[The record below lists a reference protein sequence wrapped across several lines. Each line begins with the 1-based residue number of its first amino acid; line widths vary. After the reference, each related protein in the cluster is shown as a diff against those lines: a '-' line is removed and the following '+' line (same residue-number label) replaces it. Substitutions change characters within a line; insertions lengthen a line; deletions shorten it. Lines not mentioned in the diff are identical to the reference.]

1 MENTNQPKPGKNAG
15 NNSEQKQTELPL
27 TEKEVH
33 DNSMTGQIV
42 INDKDGKPVTITLEQ
57 LRQIQESLG
66 PRVIQIAEQHNRVA
80 EKTTAGT
87 NPELQYRVEDYL
99 DEPVVFFS
107 LRREF
112 IDYGCFDHKTGRY
125 HIPPFRDEGK
135 NKNENGEY
143 PVKPIH
149 FRFAYAEKVANYKL
163 GEFNDIPFCTYFCK
177 NQKELDYLLNHPKL
191 GIEFFR
197 VTDKITTADGIRAR
211 ALADAHRDVLGMTN
225 DIVLER
231 LTGMSASISQDMQE
245 NKNRLTSLLADQRM
259 KSEETLLRNQ
269 VELIGTTADGARK
282 NVFDK
287 NSKQYDEISHIAERE
302 TNFAR
307 TA

>member
-1 MENTNQPKPGKNAG
+1 MEQTNQPKPGKNAG

-197 VTDKITTADGIRAR
+197 AKNEITTTDTIRGR
-211 ALADAHRDVLGMTN
+211 ALADAANEVDVLRN
-225 DIVLER
+225 DSVIERLQNLGREVSTDMGQNRNELIAVLADERLKQEDKVMANNALLSSDGKRKAVFEMGSNKPATLER
-231 LTGMSASISQDMQE
+231 
-245 NKNRLTSLLADQRM
+245 
-259 KSEETLLRNQ
+259 
-269 VELIGTTADGARK
+269 V
-282 NVFDK
+282 
-287 NSKQYDEISHIAERE
+287 
-302 TNFAR
+302 
-307 TA
+307 

>member
-1 MENTNQPKPGKNAG
+1 MEQNQKPKQGANTEKI
-15 NNSEQKQTELPL
+15 SEKSQVESPL
-27 TEKEVH
+27 TEKEIH
-33 DNSMTGQIV
+33 DNSMTGQIT
-42 INDKDGKPVTITLEQ
+42 INDKDGKPVVITLEQ

-66 PRVIQIAEQHNRVA
+66 PRVIQIAEQHNRA
-80 EKTTAGT
+80 ADKTTAST

-112 IDYGCFDHKTGRY
+112 IDYGCFDHKTGKY

-149 FRFAYAEKVANYKL
+149 FRFSYAEKVANYKL

-197 VTDKITTADGIRAR
+197 AKNEITTTDTIRGR
-211 ALADAHRDVLGMTN
+211 ALADAANEVDVLRN
-225 DIVLER
+225 DSVIER
-231 LTGMSASISQDMQE
+231 LQNLGKEVSTDMGQ
-245 NKNRLTSLLADQRM
+245 NRNQLIAALADERLNQEDKIM
-259 KSEETLLRNQ
+259 ANNALLSS
-269 VELIGTTADGARK
+269 DGKRK
-282 NVFDK
+282 AIFEMGSNKPAV
-287 NSKQYDEISHIAERE
+287 HERV
-302 TNFAR
+302 
-307 TA
+307 

>member
-1 MENTNQPKPGKNAG
+1 MEQTNQPKAGKNAG

-80 EKTTAGT
+80 EKTTSGT

-197 VTDKITTADGIRAR
+197 AKNEITTTDTIRGR
-211 ALADAHRDVLGMTN
+211 ALADAANEVDVLRN
-225 DIVLER
+225 DSVIERLQNLGKDVSTDMGQNRNQLIAVLADERLKQEDKVMANNALLSSDGKRKAVFEMGSNKPATLER
-231 LTGMSASISQDMQE
+231 
-245 NKNRLTSLLADQRM
+245 
-259 KSEETLLRNQ
+259 
-269 VELIGTTADGARK
+269 V
-282 NVFDK
+282 
-287 NSKQYDEISHIAERE
+287 
-302 TNFAR
+302 
-307 TA
+307 

>member
-1 MENTNQPKPGKNAG
+1 MGQNNQPKPGTNAG
-15 NNSEQKQTELPL
+15 NNSEKSQAELPL
-27 TEKEVH
+27 TEKEIH
-33 DNSMTGQIV
+33 DNSFTGQIV

-66 PRVIQIAEQHNRVA
+66 PRVIQVAEQHNRVA
-80 EKTTAGT
+80 EKTTEST

-112 IDYGCFDHKTGRY
+112 IDYGCFNHKTGRY

-149 FRFAYAEKVANYKL
+149 FRFSYAEKVANYKL

-197 VTDKITTADGIRAR
+197 AKNEITTTDTIRGR
-211 ALADAHRDVLGMTN
+211 ALADAANEVDVLRN
-225 DIVLER
+225 DSVVER
-231 LTGMSASISQDMQE
+231 LQNLGKEVSTDMGQ
-245 NKNRLTSLLADQRM
+245 NRNQLIAVLADERLKQEDKIM
-259 KSEETLLRNQ
+259 ANNAMLSS
-269 VELIGTTADGARK
+269 DGKRK
-282 NVFDK
+282 AIFEMGSNKPAV
-287 NSKQYDEISHIAERE
+287 HERV
-302 TNFAR
+302 
-307 TA
+307 

>member
-1 MENTNQPKPGKNAG
+1 MENTNQPKAGKNAG

-27 TEKEVH
+27 TEKEIH

-80 EKTTAGT
+80 EKTTTGT

-197 VTDKITTADGIRAR
+197 AKNEITTTDTIRGR
-211 ALADAHRDVLGMTN
+211 ALADAANEVDVLRNDSVIERLQNFGKDVSTDMGQNRNILIAVLADERLKQEDKIMTN
-225 DIVLER
+225 NALLSSDGKRKAIFEMGSNKPATLER
-231 LTGMSASISQDMQE
+231 
-245 NKNRLTSLLADQRM
+245 
-259 KSEETLLRNQ
+259 
-269 VELIGTTADGARK
+269 V
-282 NVFDK
+282 
-287 NSKQYDEISHIAERE
+287 
-302 TNFAR
+302 
-307 TA
+307 

>member
-1 MENTNQPKPGKNAG
+1 MEQTNQPKSGKNAG

-27 TEKEVH
+27 TEKEIH

-197 VTDKITTADGIRAR
+197 AKNEITTTDTIRGR
-211 ALADAHRDVLGMTN
+211 ALADAANEVDVLRN
-225 DIVLER
+225 DSVIERLQGFGKEVSTDMGQNRNVLISVLADERLNQEDKIMANNALLSSDGKRKAVFEMGSNKPATLER
-231 LTGMSASISQDMQE
+231 
-245 NKNRLTSLLADQRM
+245 
-259 KSEETLLRNQ
+259 
-269 VELIGTTADGARK
+269 V
-282 NVFDK
+282 
-287 NSKQYDEISHIAERE
+287 
-302 TNFAR
+302 
-307 TA
+307 

>member
-1 MENTNQPKPGKNAG
+1 MEQNTQPKAGKNAG

-197 VTDKITTADGIRAR
+197 AKNEITTTDTIRGR
-211 ALADAHRDVLGMTN
+211 ALADAANEVDVLRN
-225 DIVLER
+225 DSVIERLQNLGKDVSTDMGQNRNQLIAVLADERLKQEDKVMANNALLSSDGKRKAIFEMGSNKPATLER
-231 LTGMSASISQDMQE
+231 
-245 NKNRLTSLLADQRM
+245 
-259 KSEETLLRNQ
+259 
-269 VELIGTTADGARK
+269 V
-282 NVFDK
+282 
-287 NSKQYDEISHIAERE
+287 
-302 TNFAR
+302 
-307 TA
+307 

>member
-1 MENTNQPKPGKNAG
+1 MEQNQKPKQGANTEKI
-15 NNSEQKQTELPL
+15 SEKSQVESPL
-27 TEKEVH
+27 TEKEIH
-33 DNSMTGQIV
+33 DNSFTGQIT
-42 INDKDGKPVTITLEQ
+42 INDIDGKPVVITLEQ
-57 LRQIQESLG
+57 IRQIQESLG

-80 EKTTAGT
+80 DKTTAST

-112 IDYGCFDHKTGRY
+112 IDYGCFDHKTGKY

-149 FRFAYAEKVANYKL
+149 FRFSYAEKVANYRL

-197 VTDKITTADGIRAR
+197 AKNEITTTDTIRGR
-211 ALADAHRDVLGMTN
+211 ALADAANEVDVLRNDSVIERLQNLGKDVSTDMGQNRNILIAALADERLKQEDKIMTN
-225 DIVLER
+225 NALLSSDGKRKAIFEMGSNKPAIHER
-231 LTGMSASISQDMQE
+231 
-245 NKNRLTSLLADQRM
+245 
-259 KSEETLLRNQ
+259 
-269 VELIGTTADGARK
+269 V
-282 NVFDK
+282 
-287 NSKQYDEISHIAERE
+287 
-302 TNFAR
+302 
-307 TA
+307 

>member
-1 MENTNQPKPGKNAG
+1 MENTNQPKAGKNTG

-27 TEKEVH
+27 TEKEIH

-80 EKTTAGT
+80 EKTTTGT

-197 VTDKITTADGIRAR
+197 AKNEITTTDTIRGR
-211 ALADAHRDVLGMTN
+211 ALADAANEVDVLRNDSVIERLQNFGKEVSTDMGQNRNVLIAVLADERLKQEDKIMTN
-225 DIVLER
+225 NALLSSDGKRKAIFEMGSNKPATLER
-231 LTGMSASISQDMQE
+231 
-245 NKNRLTSLLADQRM
+245 
-259 KSEETLLRNQ
+259 
-269 VELIGTTADGARK
+269 V
-282 NVFDK
+282 
-287 NSKQYDEISHIAERE
+287 
-302 TNFAR
+302 
-307 TA
+307 